1 VRRDAK
7 IAVCIVAAIGV
18 VAIAASLLGPFVTDC
33 STQRISSVISPSG
46 GKKAEHFETRC
57 KSEGMQTSEIH
68 LVQNGVR
75 TRTEIGR
82 STQDRIGLAWEDE
95 HSLVISVPPGM
106 KNAFDR
112 PMQGVELKFQVVD
125 EDDAPPL

>member
-1 VRRDAK
+1 VRREAK
-7 IAVCIVAAIGV
+7 VAICILAAIGV

-33 STQRISSVISPSG
+33 TTKRISSVASPSG

-57 KSEGMQTSEIH
+57 RSEGLQKSEIH
-68 LVQNGVR
+68 LVQDGVR
-75 TRTEIGR
+75 TRTDIGH
-82 STQDRIGLAWEDE
+82 STKHGIGLAWRDE
-95 HSLVISVPPGM
+95 HSLVITVPPGM

-125 EDDAPPL
+125 EASTPPP